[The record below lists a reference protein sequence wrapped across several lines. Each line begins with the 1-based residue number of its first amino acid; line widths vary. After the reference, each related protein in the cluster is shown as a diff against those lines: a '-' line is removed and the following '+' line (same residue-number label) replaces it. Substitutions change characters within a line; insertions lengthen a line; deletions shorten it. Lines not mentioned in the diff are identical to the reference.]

1 MGVGQGYEIDV
12 LGLGAVAIDD
22 LLYVDV
28 YPPADAKV
36 PVRCRRRQLGGLAGT
51 ALVTVSK
58 FGGRAAYA
66 GVLGDDDL
74 SNAAAAGLARQ
85 GVDLTYLVRR
95 AGARPIHST
104 VVVTREAA
112 RTIFFD
118 TSGVMGADRELPEP
132 TLIRRA
138 RVLLVDNFGVT
149 GMIRAARI
157 ARDAGLPVVG
167 DFESD
172 DDPHFADLLPL
183 VDHLIL
189 PADFA
194 QRLTRTPDPR
204 SMVAR
209 LWGPAR
215 TAVVVTCGAEGA
227 WYRSREG
234 GMRLQHHPAFSVQAI
249 DSTGCGDVFHGAY
262 AFALSRGFDTA
273 GCIRVAT
280 AAAAIKAIRPGGQAG
295 IPDWPGVVAFL
306 AQHVESTEASTAIAA
321 PHGQDH

>member
-28 YPPADAKV
+28 YPPTDAKV

-51 ALVTVSK
+51 ALVTVSRL
-58 FGGRAAYA
+58 GGRAAYA

-74 SNAAAAGLARQ
+74 SNAVVAGLARE
-85 GVDLTYLVRR
+85 GIDLSDLVKRL
-95 AGARPIHST
+95 GARPIHST
-104 VVVTREAA
+104 VVVTREAT

-118 TSGVMGADRELPEP
+118 TSGVMGADRELPEL

-138 RVLLVDNFGVT
+138 RVLLVDNFGVA

-157 ARDAGLPVVG
+157 ARDAGIPVVG

-172 DDPHFADLLPL
+172 DDPQFTDLLSL

-189 PADFA
+189 SADFA

-204 SMVAR
+204 GMVAR
-209 LWGPAR
+209 LWGPTR
-215 TAVVVTCGAEGA
+215 RAVLVTCGAAGV
-227 WYRSREG
+227 WYRSSEG
-234 GMRLQHHPAFSVQAI
+234 GMGLRHQPAFRVQAM

-262 AFALSRGFDTA
+262 AFALSRGLDIA
-273 GCIRVAT
+273 GCIRVAA
-280 AAAAIKAIRPGGQAG
+280 AAAAIKATRPGGQAG
-295 IPDWPGVVAFL
+295 IPDWPGVVTFL
-306 AQHVESTEASTAIAA
+306 AQHDERIEASTGVAA
-321 PHGQDH
+321 PE